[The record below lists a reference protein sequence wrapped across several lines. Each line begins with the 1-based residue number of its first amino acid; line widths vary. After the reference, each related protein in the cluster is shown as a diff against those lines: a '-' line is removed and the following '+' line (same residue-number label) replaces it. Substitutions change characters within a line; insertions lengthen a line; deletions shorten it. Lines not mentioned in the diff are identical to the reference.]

1 MLAPVGNERTYEMT
15 NPIKNAISDSTA
27 DAIVTLLYVLNSFI
41 ALKDGKM
48 IKLEINNEPR
58 ILIPITIV
66 SAVKID
72 NKSV

>member
-1 MLAPVGNERTYEMT
+1 MLAPVGHERTYERR

-41 ALKDGKM
+41 ALKDGNM

>member
-41 ALKDGKM
+41 ALKDGNM